1 MLGLE
6 RWRSKKRK
14 NFGDLHKKLG
24 ICTPPLYG
32 MLRAVQASS
41 PALWDR
47 SVHLVEIHLPIEGE
61 AWVIRQE
68 GDSATSDLRGLA
80 GGAWG
85 GSGVSQ
91 ESKTIAFVTTS
102 TRILLFTPLT
112 YL

>member
-1 MLGLE
+1 
-6 RWRSKKRK
+6 
-14 NFGDLHKKLG
+14 
-24 ICTPPLYG
+24 

-68 GDSATSDLRGLA
+68 GDSATIWLA

-85 GSGVSQ
+85 GSAFHR
-91 ESKTIAFVTTS
+91 SKTAFVTTS
-102 TRILLFTPLT
+102 TRILLFALNVPIARQCWRGAVLA
-112 YL
+112 